1 MNDLTP
7 KQRLFVLEYRK
18 DRNGTQS
25 AIRAGYS
32 EKGASVQASVLLA
45 NPKIV
50 KYLEE
55 QEVRMEKDLREMFAD
70 HAISAFNVLI
80 DVMNNG
86 NMDKDRLVAAR
97 DLLDRAGYKP
107 KEQIEQSG
115 AVGVNII
122 NDIPK
127 RTT

>member
-18 DRNGTQS
+18 DRNGKQS

-32 EKGASVQASVLLA
+32 TKGAEVQASVLLS
-45 NPKIV
+45 NPKV
-50 KYLEE
+50 RKYLDE
-55 QEVRMEKDLREMFAD
+55 QEARMEKDLREMFAD
-70 HAISAFNVLI
+70 HAINAFNVLI
-80 DVMNNG
+80 EVMNNG
-86 NMDKDRLVAAR
+86 AMDKDRLVAAR

-107 KEQIEQSG
+107 KDEVKHEG
-115 AVGVNII
+115 HVGVNII